1 MSVFTVID
9 TETNFRNEVISIG
22 TVIADGKKI
31 IGKRYYILT
40 PYKNYLAMYS
50 GALYA
55 VLPDR
60 ECSRGEAVDELKAF
74 FAEYSAG
81 SIFAYNANFDYGM
94 LPEFRSYEWYDIMR
108 IAAYSQFNK
117 KIPDNAELFSTGR
130 LKRGCGV
137 ENIYRMLSGNPEYRE
152 THNALLDAEDEFE
165 IMRML
170 GCPLEEYA
178 VARIRSTIKM

>member
-1 MSVFTVID
+1 MSIFAVID

-40 PYKNYLAMYS
+40 PYKNYLGMYS

-60 ECSRGEAVDELKAF
+60 ECSREDALDEMKRFLSD
-74 FAEYSAG
+74 YSVK
-81 SIFAYNANFDYGM
+81 SIFAYNASFDYGM

-108 IAAYSQFNK
+108 IAAYRQFNK

-130 LKRGCGV
+130 LKKGCGV

-170 GCPLEEYA
+170 GCPLEEYS